1 MGEISAP
8 VPLSADH
15 QVEQFDCGVASLNDF
30 LKKRA
35 IKNEKQGASRTFV
48 VCNDDQVIGYYSLA
62 TGSILHKDAPGK
74 VRRNMPDPIPAMVL
88 GRLAV
93 DQSYKRFGLGRGLL
107 KDAILRTVKAAQ
119 HAGIKVLLVHAISEE
134 AKAFYEKNGFLTS
147 PLDPMLLMTTLPR

>member
-93 DQSYKRFGLGRGLL
+93 DQSYKSFGLGKGLL

-134 AKAFYEKNGFLTS
+134 AKAFYEKNGFLIS